1 MSLEHKWMLH
11 CIPTTHSLSILTPK
25 GNIFFVCHINGIT
38 RTHIISINIIGTLL
52 SLLRVSLF
60 FLSYDPLMCVLLRI
74 PNTFMWVL
82 STERVSKTLI
92 VVEGTEHIRGCW
104 VMTASNVL
112 SYTVSRYIPLISYL
126 DITFL
131 FLSRIQQ
138 IKVFWKGDF
147 KLYAMVWCISAET
160 LPGAQNTGWKTQEQ
174 KQLYLKPSTMITVY
188 NHLFSCTVVCVCF
201 VPLVHMHDSRVECQ

>member
-60 FLSYDPLMCVLLRI
+60 FLFYDPLMCVLLRI
-74 PNTFMWVL
+74 PITFMWVL

-92 VVEGTEHIRGCW
+92 VVEGTEHIRGYWMNDGIQCTILHR
-104 VMTASNVL
+104 VQIYTPYQLFRHNFSVSQPNPANKSVL
-112 SYTVSRYIPLISYL
+112 KRGLQALCNGVVHISWNPTWSTEYRL
-126 DITFL
+126 
-131 FLSRIQQ
+131 
-138 IKVFWKGDF
+138 K
-147 KLYAMVWCISAET
+147 
-160 LPGAQNTGWKTQEQ
+160 NTGTETVISKT
-174 KQLYLKPSTMITVY
+174 LNNDHRL
-188 NHLFSCTVVCVCF
+188 
-201 VPLVHMHDSRVECQ
+201 